1 MYDLVGIYQRL
12 DRIYQLYIRSAF
24 PLRYPALSAERDR
37 HLQYRPENALLSTPP
52 LLEPT
57 PLYPSSGK
65 TLEEAAKALPAGY
78 EDLVHLGQSLFP
90 NFPLYEHQWQ
100 SLKAAIVNQKDIVV
114 TTGTGSGKTECFLL
128 PILAHLARESRTWD
142 PMSSQSGDTFW
153 WKHADDKWV
162 PQRQGQQRPAAI
174 RALILY
180 PLNALVEDQLRRL
193 RKVLDSPETHE
204 WLDRHRGGN
213 RITFGRYTGQT
224 PLPGYRTPN
233 KKVEELAQQLR
244 ELQAEQEKAAQSED
258 PDLRFYFPR
267 LDGGEMRSRW
277 DMQEHPPD
285 ILITNYSMLNI
296 MLMRQ
301 IEEGMF
307 EKTKRWLQG
316 DPERKF
322 LLVIDELHTYRGT
335 PGSEVAY
342 LLRLLLYRLG
352 LTVDSEQLQV
362 LATSASLEDNEAG
375 HKFLRDFF
383 GRDRFVVIAGEQ
395 VPPDPEA
402 PLRVRQ
408 YQAAF
413 AQFARDVQPDPLQ
426 PLRPLPIA
434 KEALT
439 RLVQALGGDLSSE
452 SPERALGECLEE
464 LKVADALREA
474 CRQVSGSVRATP
486 IQKVDKQLFPGAT
499 MPEGGLVSESL
510 RGLLMATA
518 VAQRK
523 DGRSPQ
529 PVRGHLFFHNL
540 QGLWACSNPRCSVA
554 HRPSGDNQPPPPIG
568 ALHSQHRLSCDCGAR
583 VLDLIVCEVCG
594 EVFLGGYA
602 YPFAKSV
609 ILTPDQPELEGI
621 PDDLV
626 NLTQKSGNYRVFWP
640 LPHDPKPWATEPQDL
655 EWTANEI
662 ERRWLKAKLNP
673 ATGELTQDIIPPRE
687 GEVPGWLYWVEE
699 GNQPALPTRCPR
711 CDTDRARRDNY
722 PTPLRVHRTSFQRA
736 CQVIAGALLREMP
749 TPRSR
754 KLVIFS
760 DSRQDAAKLAA
771 GMEMDHYC
779 DMVRLLL
786 VRSAQEYWQD
796 LRAFLRSILPSPEQ
810 QRQRL
815 RDYPRLLREVE
826 GMDEDLD
833 RYKRF
838 VSGLQFF
845 LNDEAW
851 RWSQDMQPAN
861 HEIRQQWLEMLE
873 SYGEKVPLR
882 VLRRTLANQLLQLG
896 LCPGGT
902 SFSALYYFVNKDRHP
917 WTELYNWQ
925 SKQITQINPPTT
937 EQDRHFNRLDNYLA
951 NEMMS
956 ALFAHAVR
964 NIESFGQ
971 GYVTAQVPSELQD
984 VVSSVIR
991 QLGVRKRHKYSEYYQ
1006 QGHNCELPQYVA
1018 RYLEKLEK
1026 LEQLGK
1032 PGLKSQIE
1040 QESFKIGVS
1049 SRGGLVLDPDRLYLV
1064 PVSSKDRKDLQ
1075 GYRCPQCSAFYL
1087 HSAGG
1092 WCPECSG
1099 GRNTSRCSDPQ
1110 AIRLQ
1115 PSSLPRD
1122 LDYYAYLSDPDNEPF
1137 RMNAAELTGQTDKED
1152 RLKRQRWFQ
1161 DVFLEGEIPLAQGI
1175 DLLSVTT
1182 TMEAG
1187 VDIGGLLAVMLA
1199 NMPPRRFNYQQRVGR
1214 AGRRGAGVSLA
1225 VTFCRSRSHDD
1236 FYFQRPEAITGD
1248 PPPSPYIDLR
1258 SRTIAQRVVAK
1269 EVLRQAFQEVSQ
1281 HDQSAAVHLEDVTS
1295 VHGEFGLA
1303 EKWQEVEPLVRQWIA
1318 SHDQEI
1324 QTVITQLCQQTHLS
1338 ADDRQALHHYIC
1350 NDLVNKISEIATSNA
1365 YSQSQL
1371 SERLANAGILP
1382 MFGFPTRVR
1391 LLYTRWS
1398 ASQGTIDRDLD
1409 TAIAQFAPGSEIVK
1423 DRAVYTAC
1431 GLVELV
1437 PHKGDVRSRPGL
1449 VPALDQPNRWLGLCR
1464 NCQAMIEDY
1473 QPQGDFPSPPPAN
1486 LKLAKQTCPVC
1497 RQPTLR
1503 CIDAREPTGFLTNL
1517 EPRDFEGQF
1526 EWQPRVSR
1534 PLLGVSELEP
1544 GVTVGNAYLRGG
1556 SGNILIVNDH
1566 GGEGGFL
1573 LQKEATVYGR
1583 RQPGAYVCL
1592 DPNSQAQGRHVKGS
1606 GNTYRIA
1613 LLSKRRTDV
1622 LLAGL
1627 QRWPSGV
1634 FADPRTLE
1642 GRAALYSFAFWL
1654 RAAACAF
1661 LDVDPDELQ
1670 AGFQTTAEGDRV
1682 IGQAFLFDRL
1692 ENGAGYCPHLAQP
1705 EVFSKLLEQEDWTQS
1720 NNSLAARWL
1729 KHLHQETCDTSC
1741 NNCLRDYYNLAYHGL
1756 LDWRLALDM
1765 ARLLRDAEAP
1775 LGLDTPWEGEEQ
1787 VNPWQR
1793 LVERALPPLLENLGF
1808 QRASQSFP
1816 LPVWTGNRQ
1825 REVRIVRHPLWTNE
1839 HPIWRQTLEQVKQA
1853 YPQANI
1859 QAINPFLTLRRPGD
1873 VLAKPTNTANS
1884 RRPTTA

>member
-1 MYDLVGIYQRL
+1 
-12 DRIYQLYIRSAF
+12 
-24 PLRYPALSAERDR
+24 
-37 HLQYRPENALLSTPP
+37 
-52 LLEPT
+52 LEPT

-142 PMSSQSGDTFW
+142 PMSPQSGDTFW
-153 WKHADDKWV
+153 WQQEDNPKWV

-193 RKVLDSPETHE
+193 RKVLDSPETHA
-204 WLDRHRGGN
+204 WLDRERGGN

-224 PLPGYRTPN
+224 PLPGRQTPE
-233 KKVEELAQQLR
+233 KVKELAKLLRDLQEQQGR
-244 ELQAEQEKAAQSED
+244 VAVRNKNSD
-258 PDLRFYFPR
+258 KDSDLVFYFPR

-301 IEEGMF
+301 IEAGMF
-307 EKTKRWLQG
+307 EQTKAWLQADRG
-316 DPERKF
+316 NKF
-322 LLVIDELHTYRGT
+322 LLIVDELHTYRGT

-352 LTVDSEQLQV
+352 LTVNSEQLQI
-362 LATSASLEDNEAG
+362 LATSASLEEGEAG
-375 HKFLRDFF
+375 RRFLREFF
-383 GRDRFVVIAGEQ
+383 GRDNFAVIAGEQ
-395 VPPDPEA
+395 VAPDPEA
-402 PLRVRQ
+402 PARVRQ
-408 YQAAF
+408 YQVAF
-413 AQFARDVQPDPLQ
+413 AQFARDVQADPLQ
-426 PLRPLPIA
+426 PLRPLPIPE
-434 KEALT
+434 EALT
-439 RLVQALGGDLSSE
+439 KLVQELGGDPSSKPLE
-452 SPERALGECLEE
+452 QALGECLEE
-464 LKVADALREA
+464 LKVGDALREA
-474 CRQVSGSVRATP
+474 CRQASGSVRATP
-486 IQKVDKQLFPGAT
+486 IQKVDQQLFPGAAV
-499 MPEGGLVSESL
+499 PQGGLVSEAL

-518 VAQRK
+518 VAQRE

-540 QGLWACSNPRCSVA
+540 QGLWACSNPHCSVA
-554 HRPSGDNQPPPPIG
+554 QRSPENNQPPSPIG

-602 YPFAKSV
+602 YQSGESL
-609 ILTPDQPELEGI
+609 ILTPDQPDLEGI
-621 PDDLV
+621 PDLV
-626 NLTQKSGNYRVFWP
+626 NLTQRSGNYRVFWP
-640 LPHDPKPWATEPQDL
+640 LPHDPEPWATQPQYL
-655 EWTANEI
+655 EWTAGKAKRGWVE
-662 ERRWLKAKLNP
+662 AKLNP
-673 ATGELTQDIIPPRE
+673 ATGELRQDKSPPRE
-687 GEVPGWLYWVEE
+687 GEVPGWVYQVKEGD
-699 GNQPALPTRCPR
+699 GNQPALPSRCPR
-711 CDTDRARRDNY
+711 CDTDRALREAY
-722 PTPLRVHRTSFQRA
+722 PTPLRVHRTGFQKA

-749 TPRSR
+749 TPQSR
-754 KLVIFS
+754 KLVVFS

-771 GMEMDHYC
+771 GMEMDHYR

-786 VRSAQEYWQD
+786 VRSAEEYRQD

-971 GYVTAQVPSELQD
+971 GYVTAQVPPELQD
-984 VVSSVIR
+984 VASAVIR
-991 QLGVRKRHKYSEYYQ
+991 QLGIRKRHRYSKFCRP
-1006 QGHNCELPQYVA
+1006 GTRRELPQYVE
-1018 RYLEKLEK
+1018 RYLRKLE
-1026 LEQLGK
+1026 EQGK
-1032 PGLKSQIE
+1032 PDLKSQIE
-1040 QESFKIGVS
+1040 RELNKIGTPS
-1049 SRGGLVLDPDRLYLV
+1049 ENGLVLDPDRLYLV
-1064 PVSSKDRKDLQ
+1064 PVSREGLQ
-1075 GYRCPQCSAFYL
+1075 GYRCPQCGAFYL
-1087 HSAGG
+1087 HTAGG

-1099 GRNTSRCSDPQ
+1099 GRNTSKRSDPQ

-1122 LDYYAYLSDPDNEPF
+1122 LDYYAYLSDPENEPF

-1161 DVFLEGEIPLAQGI
+1161 EVFLEGEIPLAQGI

-1187 VDIGGLLAVMLA
+1187 VDIGGLLAVMMA

-1225 VTFCRSRSHDD
+1225 VTFCRGRSHDD

-1248 PPPSPYIDLR
+1248 PPPPPYIDLR
-1258 SRTIAQRVVAK
+1258 SLTIARRVVAK

-1622 LLAGL
+1622 LLVSL
-1627 QRWPSGV
+1627 QTWPPGV
-1634 FADPRTLE
+1634 FADPTTVE

-1654 RAAACAF
+1654 RAAACTF

-1670 AGFQTTAEGDRV
+1670 ASFQTKEEAGRV
-1682 IGQAFLFDRL
+1682 VGQAFLFDKL
-1692 ENGAGYCPHLAQP
+1692 ENGAGYCLYLAQP
-1705 EVFSKLLEQEDWTQS
+1705 EVFSKLLEQEDLSQP
-1720 NNSLAARWL
+1720 NSLAFRWL
-1729 KHLHQETCDTSC
+1729 QHQQTCDTSC
-1741 NNCLRDYYNLAYHGL
+1741 NNCLRDYSNLAYHGL

-1765 ARLLRDAEAP
+1765 ARLLRNARAP
-1775 LGLDTPWEGEEQ
+1775 VDLQSPWGEEQ
-1787 VNPWQR
+1787 ENPWRR
-1793 LVERALPPLLENLGF
+1793 LVEQVLPPLLENLGF
-1808 QRASQSFP
+1808 QQVSQDFL
-1816 LPVWTGNRQ
+1816 LPVWTGNRG
-1825 REVRIVRHPLWTNE
+1825 REVRIVRHPIWTDE
-1839 HPIWRQTLEQVKQA
+1839 HPIWQQTVEQVRQA
-1853 YPQANI
+1853 YPQAHI

-1873 VLAKPTNTANS
+1873 VLAKSTKTTRS
-1884 RRPTTA
+1884 KRPGAA

>member
-1 MYDLVGIYQRL
+1 MYDLIGTYQRL
-12 DRIYQLYIRSAF
+12 DRIYQLYIKSAF

-37 HLQYRPENALLSTPP
+37 HLHYSPDHPLLSVPP

-57 PLYPSSGK
+57 PVYPSSGK
-65 TLEEAAKALPAGY
+65 TLEEAAKDLPAGY
-78 EDLVHLGQSLFP
+78 EDLAHLGRSLFP
-90 NFPLYEHQWQ
+90 NLPLYEHQWQ
-100 SLKAAIVNQKDIVV
+100 SLKAAIVDQKDIVV

-128 PILAHLARESRTWD
+128 PILAHLARESRSWD
-142 PMSSQSGDTFW
+142 RMSESRDTFW
-153 WKHADDKWV
+153 WQEEDNPNWV
-162 PQRQGQQRPAAI
+162 PQRQEQKRPAAI

-193 RKVLDSPETHE
+193 RKVLDGPETHE
-204 WLDRHRGGN
+204 WLDRERGCN

-224 PLPGYRTPN
+224 PLPGYPTSD
-233 KKVEELAQQLR
+233 KVKELARQLR
-244 ELQAEQEKAAQSED
+244 ELQAEQEKVAVQSQD

-277 DMQEHPPD
+277 DMQAHPPD

-301 IEEGMF
+301 IEAGMF
-307 EKTKRWLQG
+307 EQTKRWLQENR
-316 DPERKF
+316 ERKF
-322 LLVIDELHTYRGT
+322 LLVVDELHTYRGT

-352 LTVDSEQLQV
+352 LTVNSEQLQV
-362 LATSASLEDNEAG
+362 LATSASLEEGEAG
-375 HKFLRDFF
+375 RKFLREFV

-395 VPPDPEA
+395 VPPVPKA
-402 PLRVRQ
+402 PAQVRQ
-408 YQAAF
+408 HQAAF
-413 AQFARDVQPDPLQ
+413 AQFASDVQPDPLQ
-426 PLRPLPIA
+426 PLRPLPVT

-439 RLVQALGGDLSSE
+439 RLVRALGGDPSLG
-452 SPERALGECLEE
+452 SPEQALGECLEG
-464 LKVADALREA
+464 LNVADALREA
-474 CRQVSGSVRATP
+474 CRQASGSVRATP
-486 IQKVDKQLFPGAT
+486 IQKVDQQLFPGA
-499 MPEGGLVSESL
+499 PVPAGGLVSEAL

-518 VAQRK
+518 VAKRE

-540 QGLWACSNPRCSVA
+540 QGLWACSSPKCSVA
-554 HRPSGDNQPPPPIG
+554 QRPQEDNQPPPPIG

-602 YPFAKSV
+602 YSSGKSV
-609 ILTPDQPELEGI
+609 ILTPDQPDLEGI
-621 PDDLV
+621 PDLV
-626 NLTQKSGNYRVFWP
+626 SLTQKSGNYRVFWP
-640 LPHDPKPWATEPQDL
+640 LPHDPEPWATEPQDL
-655 EWTANEI
+655 EWSAGKVK
-662 ERRWLKAKLNP
+662 RRWVEAKLNP
-673 ATGELTQDIIPPRE
+673 ATGELNKEKTPPKE
-687 GEVPGWLYWVEE
+687 GEVPGWVYQVEAE
-699 GNQPALPTRCPR
+699 NQPALPTRCPR
-711 CDTDRARRDNY
+711 CDTDRARREAY
-722 PTPLRVHRTSFQRA
+722 PTPLRVHRTGFQKA

-749 TPRSR
+749 TPQSR

-771 GMEMDHYC
+771 GMEMDHYR

-786 VRSAQEYWQD
+786 VRLAREYWQD
-796 LRAFLRSILPSPEQ
+796 LRAFLRSILPTPEQ
-810 QRQRL
+810 RQQRL
-815 RDYPRLLREVE
+815 RGYPKLLEDVE
-826 GMDEDLD
+826 RMAEDWAA
-833 RYKRF
+833 RNRF
-838 VSGLQFF
+838 ANLQPT
-845 LNDEAW
+845 LATEALFW
-851 RWSQDMQPAN
+851 AQDMPPADP
-861 HEIRQQWLEMLE
+861 EARQQWLAMLE
-873 SYGEKVPLR
+873 SYPGQVPLLK
-882 VLRRTLANQLLQLG
+882 LRRTLADRLLQLG
-896 LCPGGT
+896 LCPGGM
-902 SFSALYYFVNKDRHP
+902 SFSALYYAINKDRHH

-925 SKQITQINPPTT
+925 NNPITRRADRPTP
-937 EQDRHFNRLDNYLA
+937 EQEKHLDKLNAYLA
-951 NEMMS
+951 DEMMF

-964 NIESFGQ
+964 NTESFGQ
-971 GYVTAQVPSELQD
+971 GYVTAQVPPELQE
-984 VVSSVIR
+984 VVSAVIR
-991 QLGVRKRHKYSEYYQ
+991 QLGVRKQHRFSKYYRVDS
-1006 QGHNCELPQYVA
+1006 NRELPRCVV
-1018 RYLEKLEK
+1018 RYLERLE
-1026 LEQLGK
+1026 EQGK

-1040 QESFKIGVS
+1040 GELRKIGS
-1049 SRGGLVLDPDRLYLV
+1049 SSSDGLVLDPDCLYLV
-1064 PVSSKDRKDLQ
+1064 PVSREGLQ

-1087 HSAGG
+1087 HAAGG

-1099 GRNTSRCSDPQ
+1099 GHNTSRHSDPQ
-1110 AIRLQ
+1110 VIRLQ

-1152 RLKRQRWFQ
+1152 RLRRQRWFQ

-1187 VDIGGLLAVMLA
+1187 VDIGGLLAVMMA

-1225 VTFCRSRSHDD
+1225 ITFCRGRSHDD

-1248 PPPSPYIDLR
+1248 PPPPPYIDLR
-1258 SRTIAQRVVAK
+1258 SRSIAQRVIAK

-1281 HDQSAAVHLEDVTS
+1281 QDLSAAVDLEDVTS
-1295 VHGEFGLA
+1295 IHGEFGLA
-1303 EKWQEVEPLVRQWIA
+1303 ENWPKVEPSVRNWIA

-1324 QTVITQLCQQTHLS
+1324 RTVIAQLCQQTHLS
-1338 ADDRQALHHYIC
+1338 VDEQQALHRHIREE
-1350 NDLVNKISEIATSNA
+1350 LVDKINEIAASNA
-1365 YSQSQL
+1365 YRQTQL

-1423 DRAVYTAC
+1423 DRAVHTAC
-1431 GLVELV
+1431 GLVELA
-1437 PHKGDVRSRPGL
+1437 PHKRGVQSRPGL
-1449 VPALDQPNRWLGLCR
+1449 VPPLDQPNRWLGFCR
-1464 NCQAMIEDY
+1464 NCQAMIENY
-1473 QPQGDFPSPPPAN
+1473 QPQPPLSSPPAFKPAD
-1486 LKLAKQTCPVC
+1486 QTCPVC
-1497 RQPTLR
+1497 GQPTLR
-1503 CIDAREPTGFLTNL
+1503 CIDAREPTGFFTNL
-1517 EPRDFEGQF
+1517 EPRDFDGQF

-1534 PLLGVSELEP
+1534 PTLGVPELEREAK
-1544 GVTVGNAYLRGG
+1544 TGNAHLQGG
-1556 SGNILIVNDH
+1556 SGNVLIVNDR
-1566 GGEGGFL
+1566 GGEGGFR
-1573 LQKEATVYGR
+1573 LQAAEVFGQKQA
-1583 RQPGAYVCL
+1583 GAYVCL
-1592 DPNSQAQGRHVKGS
+1592 DPYSQAQGEQVKGI
-1606 GNTYRIA
+1606 GPTYRIA

-1622 LLAGL
+1622 LLVGF
-1627 QRWPSGV
+1627 QTWPTGV

-1670 AGFQTTAEGDRV
+1670 ASFQTTAEAGRV
-1682 IGQAFLFDRL
+1682 VGRAFLFDRL
-1692 ENGAGYCPHLAQP
+1692 ENGAGYCLYLAQP
-1705 EVFSKLLEQEDWTQS
+1705 EVFSKLLEQEDLS
-1720 NNSLAARWL
+1720 RPNSLADRWL
-1729 KHLHQETCDTSC
+1729 QHQEGCDTSC
-1741 NNCLRDYYNLAYHGL
+1741 NNCLRDYYNLVYHGL

-1775 LGLDTPWEGEEQ
+1775 VDLQTPWGEGQE
-1787 VNPWQR
+1787 NPWRR

-1808 QRASQSFP
+1808 QRAPQDFP
-1816 LPVWTGNRQ
+1816 LPVWTGNKG
-1825 REVRIVRHPLWTNE
+1825 REVRIVRHPLWTDG
-1839 HPIWRQTLEQVKQA
+1839 HPISQQTFGQVQQA

-1873 VLAKPTNTANS
+1873 VLAKTTKPTRS
-1884 RRPTTA
+1884 KHS

>member
-142 PMSSQSGDTFW
+142 PMSPQSGDTFW
-153 WKHADDKWV
+153 WQQEDNPKWV

-193 RKVLDSPETHE
+193 RKVLDSPETHA
-204 WLDRHRGGN
+204 WLDRERGGN

-224 PLPGYRTPN
+224 PLPGRQTPE
-233 KKVEELAQQLR
+233 KVKELAKLLRDLQEQQGR
-244 ELQAEQEKAAQSED
+244 VAVRNKNSD
-258 PDLRFYFPR
+258 KDSDLVFYFPR

-301 IEEGMF
+301 IEAGMF
-307 EKTKRWLQG
+307 EQTKAWLQADRG
-316 DPERKF
+316 NKF
-322 LLVIDELHTYRGT
+322 LLIVDELHTYRGT

-352 LTVDSEQLQV
+352 LTVNSEQLQI
-362 LATSASLEDNEAG
+362 LATSASLEEGEAG
-375 HKFLRDFF
+375 RRFLREFF
-383 GRDRFVVIAGEQ
+383 GRDNFAVIAGEQ
-395 VPPDPEA
+395 VAPDPEA
-402 PLRVRQ
+402 PARVRQ
-408 YQAAF
+408 YQVAF
-413 AQFARDVQPDPLQ
+413 AQFARDVQADPLQ
-426 PLRPLPIA
+426 PLRPLPIPE
-434 KEALT
+434 EALT
-439 RLVQALGGDLSSE
+439 KLVQELGGDPSSKPLE
-452 SPERALGECLEE
+452 QALGECLEE
-464 LKVADALREA
+464 LKVGDALREA
-474 CRQVSGSVRATP
+474 CRQASGSVRATP
-486 IQKVDKQLFPGAT
+486 IQKVDQQLFPGAAV
-499 MPEGGLVSESL
+499 PQGGLVSEAL

-518 VAQRK
+518 VAQRE

-540 QGLWACSNPRCSVA
+540 QGLWACSNPHCSVA
-554 HRPSGDNQPPPPIG
+554 QRSPENNQPPSPIG

-602 YPFAKSV
+602 YQSGESL
-609 ILTPDQPELEGI
+609 ILTPDQPDLEGI
-621 PDDLV
+621 PDLV
-626 NLTQKSGNYRVFWP
+626 NLTQRSGNYRVFWP
-640 LPHDPKPWATEPQDL
+640 LPHDPEPWATQPQYL
-655 EWTANEI
+655 EWTAGKAKRGWVE
-662 ERRWLKAKLNP
+662 AKLNP
-673 ATGELTQDIIPPRE
+673 ATGELRQDKSPPRE
-687 GEVPGWLYWVEE
+687 GEVPGWVYQVKEGD
-699 GNQPALPTRCPR
+699 GNQPALPSRCPR
-711 CDTDRARRDNY
+711 CDTDRALREAY
-722 PTPLRVHRTSFQRA
+722 PTPLRVHRTGFQKA

-749 TPRSR
+749 TPQSR
-754 KLVIFS
+754 KLVVFS

-771 GMEMDHYC
+771 GMEMDHYR

-786 VRSAQEYWQD
+786 VRSAEEYRQD

-971 GYVTAQVPSELQD
+971 GYVTAQVPPELQD
-984 VVSSVIR
+984 VASAVIR
-991 QLGVRKRHKYSEYYQ
+991 QLGIRKRHRYSKFCRP
-1006 QGHNCELPQYVA
+1006 GTRRELPQYVE
-1018 RYLEKLEK
+1018 RYLRKLE
-1026 LEQLGK
+1026 EQGK
-1032 PGLKSQIE
+1032 PDLKSQIE
-1040 QESFKIGVS
+1040 RELNKIGTPS
-1049 SRGGLVLDPDRLYLV
+1049 ENGLVLDPDRLYLV
-1064 PVSSKDRKDLQ
+1064 PVSREGLQ
-1075 GYRCPQCSAFYL
+1075 GYRCPQCGAFYL
-1087 HSAGG
+1087 HTAGG

-1099 GRNTSRCSDPQ
+1099 GRNTSKRSDPQ

-1122 LDYYAYLSDPDNEPF
+1122 LDYYAYLSDPENEPF

-1161 DVFLEGEIPLAQGI
+1161 EVFLEGEIPLAQGI

-1187 VDIGGLLAVMLA
+1187 VDIGGLLAVMMA

-1225 VTFCRSRSHDD
+1225 VTFCRGRSHDD

-1248 PPPSPYIDLR
+1248 PPPPPYIDLR
-1258 SRTIAQRVVAK
+1258 SLTIARRVVAK

-1622 LLAGL
+1622 LLVSL
-1627 QRWPSGV
+1627 QTWPPGV
-1634 FADPRTLE
+1634 FADPTTVE

-1654 RAAACAF
+1654 RAAACTF

-1670 AGFQTTAEGDRV
+1670 ASFQTKEEAGRV
-1682 IGQAFLFDRL
+1682 VGQAFLFDKL
-1692 ENGAGYCPHLAQP
+1692 ENGAGYCLYLAQP
-1705 EVFSKLLEQEDWTQS
+1705 EVFSKLLEQEDLSQP
-1720 NNSLAARWL
+1720 NSLAFRWL
-1729 KHLHQETCDTSC
+1729 QHQQTCDTSC
-1741 NNCLRDYYNLAYHGL
+1741 NNCLRDYSNLAYHGL

-1765 ARLLRDAEAP
+1765 ARLLRNARAP
-1775 LGLDTPWEGEEQ
+1775 VDLQSPWGEEQ
-1787 VNPWQR
+1787 ENPWRR
-1793 LVERALPPLLENLGF
+1793 LVEQVLPPLLENLGF
-1808 QRASQSFP
+1808 QQVSQDFL
-1816 LPVWTGNRQ
+1816 LPVWTGNRG
-1825 REVRIVRHPLWTNE
+1825 REVRIVRHPIWTDE
-1839 HPIWRQTLEQVKQA
+1839 HPIWQQTVEQVRQA
-1853 YPQANI
+1853 YPQAHI

-1873 VLAKPTNTANS
+1873 VLAKSTKTTRS
-1884 RRPTTA
+1884 KRPGAA

>member
-1 MYDLVGIYQRL
+1 MYDLVGAYQRL
-12 DRIYQLYIRSAF
+12 DWVYRLYIKSAF
-24 PLRYPALSAERDR
+24 PLRYPALSAERDCC
-37 HLQYRPENALLSTPP
+37 LQSSPEHPLLSVPP

-57 PLYPSSGK
+57 PVYPSSGK
-65 TLEEAAKALPAGY
+65 TLEAAAQALPDGY
-78 EDLVHLGQSLFP
+78 EDLAHLGRSLFP
-90 NFPLYEHQWQ
+90 NFPLYEHQWR
-100 SLKAAIVNQKDIVV
+100 SLEAAIVHQKDIVV

-128 PILAHLARESRTWD
+128 PILAYLARESRTWD
-142 PMSSQSGDTFW
+142 PMSPQSGDTFW
-153 WKHADDKWV
+153 WQQEDNPKWV

-193 RKVLDSPETHE
+193 RKVLDSPETHA
-204 WLDRHRGGN
+204 WLDRERGGN

-224 PLPGYRTPN
+224 PLPGRQTPE
-233 KKVEELAQQLR
+233 KVKELAKLLRDLQEQQGR
-244 ELQAEQEKAAQSED
+244 VAVRSKNSD
-258 PDLRFYFPR
+258 KDSDLVFYFPR

-301 IEEGMF
+301 IEAGMF
-307 EKTKRWLQG
+307 EQTKAWLQADRG
-316 DPERKF
+316 NKF
-322 LLVIDELHTYRGT
+322 LLIVDELHTYRGT

-352 LTVDSEQLQV
+352 LTVNSEQLQI
-362 LATSASLEDNEAG
+362 LATSASLEEGEAG
-375 HKFLRDFF
+375 RRFLREFF
-383 GRDRFVVIAGEQ
+383 GRDNFAVIAGEQ
-395 VPPDPEA
+395 VAPDPGA
-402 PLRVRQ
+402 PARVRQ
-408 YQAAF
+408 YQVAF
-413 AQFARDVQPDPLQ
+413 AQFARDVQADPLQ
-426 PLRPLPIA
+426 PLRPLPIPE
-434 KEALT
+434 EALT
-439 RLVQALGGDLSSE
+439 KLVQELGGDPSSKPLE
-452 SPERALGECLEE
+452 QALGECLEE
-464 LKVADALREA
+464 LKVGDALREA
-474 CRQVSGSVRATP
+474 CRQASGSVRATP
-486 IQKVDKQLFPGAT
+486 IQKVDQQLFPGAAV
-499 MPEGGLVSESL
+499 PQGGLVSEAL
-510 RGLLMATA
+510 RGVLMATA
-518 VAQRK
+518 VAQRE

-540 QGLWACSNPRCSVA
+540 QGLWACSNPHCSVA
-554 HRPSGDNQPPPPIG
+554 QRSPENNQPPSPIG

-602 YPFAKSV
+602 YQSGESL
-609 ILTPDQPELEGI
+609 ILTPDQPDLEGI
-621 PDDLV
+621 PDLV
-626 NLTQKSGNYRVFWP
+626 NLTQRSGNYRVFWP
-640 LPHDPKPWATEPQDL
+640 LPHDPEPWATQPQYL
-655 EWTANEI
+655 EWTAGKAKRGWVE
-662 ERRWLKAKLNP
+662 AKLNP
-673 ATGELTQDIIPPRE
+673 ATGELRQDKSPPRE
-687 GEVPGWLYWVEE
+687 GEVPGWVYQAKGGD
-699 GNQPALPTRCPR
+699 GNQPALPSRCPR
-711 CDTDRARRDNY
+711 CDTDRALREAY
-722 PTPLRVHRTSFQRA
+722 PTPLRVHRTGFQKA

-749 TPRSR
+749 TPQSR
-754 KLVIFS
+754 KLVVFS

-771 GMEMDHYC
+771 GMEMDHYR

-786 VRSAQEYWQD
+786 VRSAEEYRQD

-833 RYKRF
+833 RCERF
-838 VSGLQFF
+838 VSGPQSF
-845 LNDEAW
+845 LNNEAW

-882 VLRRTLANQLLQLG
+882 ELRRTLANQLLQLG

-925 SKQITQINPPTT
+925 SKQITQIYPPTT

-971 GYVTAQVPSELQD
+971 GYVTAQVPPELQD
-984 VVSSVIR
+984 VASAVIR
-991 QLGVRKRHKYSEYYQ
+991 QLGIRKRHRYSKFCRP
-1006 QGHNCELPQYVA
+1006 GTRRELPQYVE
-1018 RYLEKLEK
+1018 RYLRKLE
-1026 LEQLGK
+1026 EQGK
-1032 PGLKSQIE
+1032 PDLKSQIE
-1040 QESFKIGVS
+1040 RELNKIGTPS
-1049 SRGGLVLDPDRLYLV
+1049 ENGLVLDPDRLYLV
-1064 PVSSKDRKDLQ
+1064 PVSREGLQ
-1075 GYRCPQCSAFYL
+1075 GYRCPQCGAFYL
-1087 HSAGG
+1087 HTAGG

-1099 GRNTSRCSDPQ
+1099 GRNTSKRSDPQ

-1122 LDYYAYLSDPDNEPF
+1122 LDYYAYLSDPENEPF

-1161 DVFLEGEIPLAQGI
+1161 EVFLEGEIPLAQGI

-1187 VDIGGLLAVMLA
+1187 VDIGGLLAVMMA

-1225 VTFCRSRSHDD
+1225 VTFCRGRSHDD

-1248 PPPSPYIDLR
+1248 PPPPPYIDLR
-1258 SRTIAQRVVAK
+1258 SLTIARRVVAK

-1350 NDLVNKISEIATSNA
+1350 NDLVNKIREIATSNA

-1622 LLAGL
+1622 LLVSL
-1627 QRWPSGV
+1627 QTWPPGV
-1634 FADPRTLE
+1634 FADPTTVE

-1654 RAAACAF
+1654 RAAACTF

-1670 AGFQTTAEGDRV
+1670 ASFQTKEEAGRV
-1682 IGQAFLFDRL
+1682 VGQAFLFDKL
-1692 ENGAGYCPHLAQP
+1692 ENGAGYCLYLAQP
-1705 EVFSKLLEQEDWTQS
+1705 EVFSKLLEQEDLSQP
-1720 NNSLAARWL
+1720 NSLAFRWL
-1729 KHLHQETCDTSC
+1729 QHQQTCDTSC
-1741 NNCLRDYYNLAYHGL
+1741 NNCLRDYSNLAYHGL

-1765 ARLLRDAEAP
+1765 ARLLRDARAP
-1775 LGLDTPWEGEEQ
+1775 VDLQSPWGEEQ
-1787 VNPWQR
+1787 ENPWRR
-1793 LVERALPPLLENLGF
+1793 LVEQVLPPLLENLGF
-1808 QRASQSFP
+1808 QQVSQDFL
-1816 LPVWTGNRQ
+1816 LPVWTGNRG
-1825 REVRIVRHPLWTNE
+1825 REVRMVRHPIWTDE
-1839 HPIWRQTLEQVKQA
+1839 HPIWQQTVEQVRQA
-1853 YPQANI
+1853 YPQAHI

-1873 VLAKPTNTANS
+1873 VLAKSTKTTRS
-1884 RRPTTA
+1884 KRPGAA

>member
-1 MYDLVGIYQRL
+1 
-12 DRIYQLYIRSAF
+12 
-24 PLRYPALSAERDR
+24 
-37 HLQYRPENALLSTPP
+37 
-52 LLEPT
+52 
-57 PLYPSSGK
+57 
-65 TLEEAAKALPAGY
+65 
-78 EDLVHLGQSLFP
+78 
-90 NFPLYEHQWQ
+90 
-100 SLKAAIVNQKDIVV
+100 
-114 TTGTGSGKTECFLL
+114 
-128 PILAHLARESRTWD
+128 
-142 PMSSQSGDTFW
+142 
-153 WKHADDKWV
+153 
-162 PQRQGQQRPAAI
+162 
-174 RALILY
+174 LILY

-193 RKVLDSPETHE
+193 RKVLDSPETHA
-204 WLDRHRGGN
+204 WLDRERGGN

-224 PLPGYRTPN
+224 PLPGRQTPE
-233 KKVEELAQQLR
+233 KVKELAKLLRDLQEQQGR
-244 ELQAEQEKAAQSED
+244 VAVRSKNSD
-258 PDLRFYFPR
+258 KDLDLVFYFPR

-301 IEEGMF
+301 IEAGMF
-307 EKTKRWLQG
+307 EQTKAWLQADRG
-316 DPERKF
+316 NKF
-322 LLVIDELHTYRGT
+322 LLIVDELHTYRGT

-352 LTVDSEQLQV
+352 LTVNSEQLQI
-362 LATSASLEDNEAG
+362 LATSASLEEGEAG
-375 HKFLRDFF
+375 RRFLREFF
-383 GRDRFVVIAGEQ
+383 GRDNFAVIAGEQ
-395 VPPDPEA
+395 VAPDPEA
-402 PLRVRQ
+402 PARVRQ
-408 YQAAF
+408 YQVAF
-413 AQFARDVQPDPLQ
+413 AQFARDVQADPLQ
-426 PLRPLPIA
+426 PLRPLPIPE
-434 KEALT
+434 EALT
-439 RLVQALGGDLSSE
+439 KLVQELGGDPSSKPLE
-452 SPERALGECLEE
+452 QALGECLEE
-464 LKVADALREA
+464 LKVGDALREA
-474 CRQVSGSVRATP
+474 CRQASGSVRATP
-486 IQKVDKQLFPGAT
+486 IQKVDQQLFPGAAV
-499 MPEGGLVSESL
+499 PQGGLVSEAL

-518 VAQRK
+518 VAQRE

-540 QGLWACSNPRCSVA
+540 QGLWACSNPHCSVA
-554 HRPSGDNQPPPPIG
+554 QRSPENNQPPSPIG

-602 YPFAKSV
+602 YQSGESL
-609 ILTPDQPELEGI
+609 ILTPDQPDLEGI
-621 PDDLV
+621 PDLV
-626 NLTQKSGNYRVFWP
+626 NLTQRSGNYRVFWP
-640 LPHDPKPWATEPQDL
+640 LPHDPEPWATQPQYL
-655 EWTANEI
+655 EWTAGKAKRGWVE
-662 ERRWLKAKLNP
+662 AKLNP
-673 ATGELTQDIIPPRE
+673 ATGELRQDKSPPRE
-687 GEVPGWLYWVEE
+687 GEVPGWVYQVKEGD
-699 GNQPALPTRCPR
+699 GNQPALPSRCPR
-711 CDTDRARRDNY
+711 CDTDRALREAY
-722 PTPLRVHRTSFQRA
+722 PTPLRVHRTGFQKA

-749 TPRSR
+749 TPQSR
-754 KLVIFS
+754 KLVVFS

-771 GMEMDHYC
+771 GMEMDHYR

-786 VRSAQEYWQD
+786 VRSAEEYRQD

-971 GYVTAQVPSELQD
+971 GYVTAQVPPELQD
-984 VVSSVIR
+984 VASAVIR
-991 QLGVRKRHKYSEYYQ
+991 QLGIRKRHRYSKFCRP
-1006 QGHNCELPQYVA
+1006 GTRRELPQYVE
-1018 RYLEKLEK
+1018 RYLRKLE
-1026 LEQLGK
+1026 EQGK
-1032 PGLKSQIE
+1032 PDLKSQIE
-1040 QESFKIGVS
+1040 RELNKIGTPS
-1049 SRGGLVLDPDRLYLV
+1049 ENGLVLDPDRLYLV
-1064 PVSSKDRKDLQ
+1064 PVSREGLQ
-1075 GYRCPQCSAFYL
+1075 GYRCPQCGAFYL
-1087 HSAGG
+1087 HTAGG

-1099 GRNTSRCSDPQ
+1099 GRNTSKRSDPQ

-1122 LDYYAYLSDPDNEPF
+1122 LDYYAYLSDPENEPF

-1161 DVFLEGEIPLAQGI
+1161 EVFLEGEIPLAQGI

-1187 VDIGGLLAVMLA
+1187 VDIGGLLAVMMA

-1225 VTFCRSRSHDD
+1225 VTFCRGRSHDD

-1248 PPPSPYIDLR
+1248 PPPPPYIDLR
-1258 SRTIAQRVVAK
+1258 SLTIARRVVAK

-1622 LLAGL
+1622 LLVSL
-1627 QRWPSGV
+1627 QTWPPGV
-1634 FADPRTLE
+1634 FADPTTVE

-1654 RAAACAF
+1654 RAAACTF

-1670 AGFQTTAEGDRV
+1670 ASFQTKEEAGRV
-1682 IGQAFLFDRL
+1682 VGQAFLFDKL
-1692 ENGAGYCPHLAQP
+1692 ENGAGYCLYLAQP
-1705 EVFSKLLEQEDWTQS
+1705 EVFSKLLEQEDLSQP
-1720 NNSLAARWL
+1720 NSLAFRWL
-1729 KHLHQETCDTSC
+1729 QHQQTCDTSC
-1741 NNCLRDYYNLAYHGL
+1741 NNCLRDYSNLAYHGL

-1765 ARLLRDAEAP
+1765 ARLLRNARAP
-1775 LGLDTPWEGEEQ
+1775 VDLQSPWGEEQ
-1787 VNPWQR
+1787 ENPWRR
-1793 LVERALPPLLENLGF
+1793 LVEQVLPPLLENLGF
-1808 QRASQSFP
+1808 QQVSQDFL
-1816 LPVWTGNRQ
+1816 LPVWTGNRG
-1825 REVRIVRHPLWTNE
+1825 REVRIVRHPIWTDE
-1839 HPIWRQTLEQVKQA
+1839 HPIWQQTVEQVRQA
-1853 YPQANI
+1853 YPQAHI

-1873 VLAKPTNTANS
+1873 VLAKSTKTTRS
-1884 RRPTTA
+1884 KRPGAA